1 MLRAV
6 FIALILS
13 AAMWA
18 QTTGTASIV
27 GVVSDATGASVPKAK
42 LLAQNQETGFVHEG
56 LSNETGD
63 YYIPNLNSGTYQ
75 LTAEAAGFK
84 TSVQRDI
91 ILRINETP
99 RINIRLEVGNV
110 SESVKVSS
118 STPLLETETAG
129 IGQVLESN
137 TVQRL
142 PVMQKFVHRVLLY
155 MPEMNNINGAHAV
168 GQRQRAIGYSMD
180 GVNGKEPAVGQVN
193 DYQRTMVASLDSI
206 QEFKMW
212 TNGTPAEFGH
222 SSGGLLSVVFK
233 SGTNAFHG
241 TVEDRYTSGKLRHRH
256 YLEQSR
262 ITSPFD
268 YHEWGATA
276 SGPIVKDK
284 TFWFFAFQQHY
295 EKLAETVTT
304 TVPNQDML
312 NGDFSFGGR
321 GLPIFDPATTRRDD
335 AGNWVR
341 DPFPN
346 NRIPTNRFDPV
357 ARNLLA
363 LKPWMDPSRPGDIT
377 ADGPLNNLEGDFGGL
392 YKFERYDTKIDH
404 QFSTRHKIFGR
415 YSLVRHRSEERPV
428 RGLTDPLQFG
438 NVYVRPLDF
447 HNIAVSDTYTFNPT
461 TINEIRAGFN
471 RRAFTAMPE
480 TFGQD
485 WAGQLGIPNVSAET
499 FPDFLNAGGS
509 RFYGLG
515 PGGRSYTR
523 AEDFTF
529 QENFTKVWAK
539 HTIKAGYELIRTRYN
554 SLVESLPS
562 GGYRMGGTEFPFRA
576 NTGNAFAALLLG
588 TVVRADYTNTAAN
601 WLPRWWSHAFY
612 VQDTWRPVRNV
623 TVEMGLRWSYESP
636 FQTKY
641 GQQSQFDPTA
651 VDPLSGRMG
660 AIVHSPGNLAKKD
673 LNNFQPRLGLAWTL
687 SPKTVFRSSFGI
699 THSDLFT
706 NSINQNFEEY
716 QATASI
722 QAPVGD
728 PSHVF
733 RLSEGPPS
741 YSFNIAPDGS
751 VPFVGT
757 NYSGRNASWYD
768 PNMRLPYIA
777 TWSAGLQYQLTN
789 SVLVEGRYQ
798 GSAGIGLLNNWNI
811 NVVPLDVSA
820 DPARLQQIF
829 QNYQNFKP
837 YTQFG
842 SINHYANYGHN
853 TYHGGTWRVEK
864 RYSAGITFNVF
875 YTYSKTINNADDDG
889 AAGGMTFYNRDLE
902 KARASYDI
910 QHRAV
915 GVFTWDLPFGK
926 GRKWMSGGGWKDY
939 FLGGWNGAWTQ
950 TYQSGPPV
958 SVTFAGSPFNYLPS
972 GLSGNAQRPNLILPD
987 SQAQPGDWD
996 IGPNRFPF
1004 SAQSRYFNFDAFAY
1018 PAAFTMGTLGRNTF
1032 ESPGM
1037 RWTQISL
1044 SKEFR
1049 VTERARIEVRWD
1061 INNVTKEPQLADPNA
1076 VFNLTN
1082 RANFGTFNG
1091 TRGSFSDIGTAR
1103 MHHLFVGRFVF

>member
-1 MLRAV
+1 MIRTVLL
-6 FIALILS
+6 ALITS
-13 AAMWA
+13 IGCWS

-27 GVVSDATGASVPKAK
+27 GTITDSSGAIVPQAK
-42 LLAQNQETGFVHEG
+42 IRVQNQETAFVYEG
-56 LSNETGD
+56 ISTENGD
-63 YYIPNLNSGTYQ
+63 YYIPNLNSGSYQ
-75 LTAEAAGFK
+75 LTVEASGFK

-91 ILRINETP
+91 VLRINETP
-99 RINIRLEVGNV
+99 RINVKLEVGTVSETVNV
-110 SESVKVSS
+110 SSR
-118 STPLLETETAG
+118 TPLLETESAG
-129 IGQVLESN
+129 VGQILEGS

-155 MPEMNNINGAHAV
+155 MPDTNNINGAHAV

-180 GVNGKEPAVGQVN
+180 GVSGKEPAIGQVN
-193 DYQRTMVASLDSI
+193 DYQRTMVASLDAI

-241 TVEDRYTSGKLRHRH
+241 SVEDRYTSGKLRHRH

-284 TFWFFAFQQHY
+284 TFWFFGFQQHY

-304 TVPNQDML
+304 TVPSAEML
-312 NGDFSFGGR
+312 AGDFNFGGI
-321 GLPIFDPATTRRDD
+321 GLPIYDPDTTRRDA
-335 AGNWVR
+335 AGNWTR
-341 DPFPN
+341 EPFPG
-346 NRIPTNRFDPV
+346 NRVPASRFDPV

-363 LKPWMDPSRPGDIT
+363 LKPWMEPSRPGVAT
-377 ADGPLNNLEGDFGGL
+377 PNGPNDNLEGDFGGL
-392 YKFERYDTKIDH
+392 YKFERYDAKIDH
-404 QFSTRHKIFGR
+404 QFSSSHKIFGR
-415 YSLVRHRSEERPV
+415 YSRVRHRSEERPV
-428 RGLTDPLQFG
+428 RGLTDPLDFG
-438 NVYVRPLDF
+438 NVYVRPIDF
-447 HNIAVSDTYTFNPT
+447 HNVVVSDTYTFSPT
-461 TINEIRAGFN
+461 AINELRAGWN
-471 RRAFTAMPE
+471 RRAFTAEPS

-485 WAGQLGIPNVSAET
+485 WGKQLGIPNVSSET
-499 FPDFLNAGGS
+499 FPDFQNTGGT

-529 QENFTKVWAK
+529 QENFTKILGT
-539 HTIKAGYELIRTRYN
+539 HTFKAGYELIRTRYN

-562 GGYRMGGTEFPFRA
+562 GAYRMGGTEFPFRP
-576 NTGNAFAALLLG
+576 NTGNAFASLLLG
-588 TVVRADYTNTAAN
+588 TVVRADYTFSAAT
-601 WLPRWWSHAFY
+601 WLPQWWSHAWY

-623 TVEMGLRWSYESP
+623 TLELGLRWTYESP

-651 VDPLSGRMG
+651 RDPLTGLPG
-660 AIVHSPGNLAKKD
+660 AIVHTSGALAKKD

-687 SPKTVFRSSFGI
+687 SPKLVFRSSFGI

-706 NSINQNFEEY
+706 NGLNQNFEEY
-716 QATASI
+716 LATASI
-722 QAPVGD
+722 QPPVGD

-733 RLSEGPPS
+733 RLSQGPPA
-741 YSFNIAPDGS
+741 YNFNLASDGS

-757 NYSGRNASWYD
+757 NYGGRNASWYD
-768 PNMRLPYIA
+768 PNMRLPYVM
-777 TWSAGLQYQLTN
+777 TWSGGLQYQLTN
-789 SVLVEGRYQ
+789 TVMLEARYQ
-798 GSAGIGLLNNWNI
+798 GSAGIGLLNNWNV
-811 NVVPLDVSA
+811 NVVPLDISN

-829 QNYQNFKP
+829 QNYQNFRP
-837 YTQFG
+837 YPQFS
-842 SINHYANYGHN
+842 SINHYSNYGHN

-864 RYSAGITFNVF
+864 RYSSGITLNTF
-875 YTYSKTINNADDDG
+875 YQWSKTMNEADDDG
-889 AAGGMTFYNRDLE
+889 AASGITWYNRRLE

-910 QHRAV
+910 QHRLV
-915 GVFTWDLPFGK
+915 SVFTWDLPFGK
-926 GRKWMSGGGWKDY
+926 NRKWMSGGGWKDWL
-939 FLGGWNGAWTQ
+939 FGGWDGAWTQ

-958 SVTFAGSPFNYLPS
+958 TVSFAGSPFNYLQ
-972 GLSGNAQRPNLILPD
+972 GNSRPNMILPD
-987 SQAQPGDWD
+987 SQAIPQDWD

-1004 SAQSRYFNFDAFAY
+1004 AAQNRYFNFDAFAY
-1018 PAAFTMGTLGRNTF
+1018 PAAFTAGSLGRNTF
-1032 ESPGM
+1032 EAPGL

-1049 VTERARIEVRWD
+1049 ITESAKFEIRWD
-1061 INNVTKEPQLADPNA
+1061 VNNVTKEPQLADPNGA
-1076 VFNLTN
+1076 FNLTN
-1082 RANFGTFNG
+1082 RASFGTFSG

-1103 MHHLFVGRFVF
+1103 MHHLLVGRFVF